1 MNSLLAKNTIALVAL
16 GVGIV
21 FSCGSAMAEN
31 SMPSTAQVCQN
42 SQCTVFQV
50 AVKLKNPQAA
60 KVEDSMGT
68 IVIGGYSNPYSS
80 RVEILGDSCTK
91 EVRVPQPVYETIVQ
105 IMESMQGSNGEPPP
119 ALTPTQQ
126 TILLFYSTLMQQ
138 TVGFTCTQ

>member
-1 MNSLLAKNTIALVAL
+1 MIGTFAKNTVAVIALTSGLV
-16 GVGIV
+16 I
-21 FSCGSAMAEN
+21 STGSAFAETV
-31 SMPSTAQVCQN
+31 MPSVAQVCKG

-50 AVKLKNPQAA
+50 AVMLRNPPAS

-68 IVIGGYSNPYSS
+68 IMIGGYANSYSS
-80 RVEILGDSCTK
+80 RVEILGDTCTK

-126 TILLFYSTLMQQ
+126 TVLLFYSTLMQQ
-138 TVGFTCTQ
+138 TVGFTCVQ